1 MLTRD
6 DVHPAKYSK
15 TVRGHVTQHVTSFD
29 IPSRSHEAYIWQRKW
44 ISNNTD
50 GPNRMMIRL
59 FRNMQRISEGFKSAP
74 TIWRSVRCSQSGS
87 MLPKLANPPHFRS
100 AASFSCHRLHPP
112 VTEVY
117 DLTVHTLAQGL
128 PSISPPCRTWLRA
141 YLSHAVT
148 FRRRCYAPGRLMSV
162 EEYKVCVSGTATYPF
177 SFTDSPWNLPR

>member
-100 AASFSCHRLHPP
+100 AASFSCHRLHPTCHRS
-112 VTEVY
+112 VRSDRSYVGARASI
-117 DLTVHTLAQGL
+117 DL
-128 PSISPPCRTWLRA
+128 PSLSNVAPSILVTCRNFQEKMLCTRA
-141 YLSHAVT
+141 T
-148 FRRRCYAPGRLMSV
+148 DERRRI
-162 EEYKVCVSGTATYPF
+162 
-177 SFTDSPWNLPR
+177 